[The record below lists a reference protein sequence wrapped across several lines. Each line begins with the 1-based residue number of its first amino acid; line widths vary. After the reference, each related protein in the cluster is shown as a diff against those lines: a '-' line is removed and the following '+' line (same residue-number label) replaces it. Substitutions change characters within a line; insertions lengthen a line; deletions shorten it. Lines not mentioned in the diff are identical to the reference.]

1 MELSDE
7 LEHLAKVKKSS
18 TVTLKAK
25 LVKFGYTVEEL
36 DQVTDREIL
45 ISECQFIAGFGQ
57 SSIRKMATPVLPTDF
72 SQMMQMLAKQAA
84 DAEARLNL
92 EREERRLERET
103 ARENAKLER
112 EAAEKKE
119 ERRLESE
126 AKEREDA
133 KLERETA
140 KENARLERE
149 AANER
154 SEAAN
159 ARYDQLMQGMI
170 EMQRANKDSIERA
183 ADKQMADRAQQ
194 IEREGGQEAHLLK
207 TFGNLLKLSLSVA
220 PESDMEVCTW
230 LDSVQ
235 SAMEHLKVPPQI
247 RGKLLIHF
255 LNKRAKLLV
264 VKMPENVIDDWGKFV
279 EQLRVGFRQT
289 SSQL

>member
-1 MELSDE
+1 METSDE

-57 SSIRKMATPVLPTDF
+57 SSIRKMATPVLPTDLT
-72 SQMMQMLAKQAA
+72 QMMQMLM
-84 DAEARLNL
+84 L

-126 AKEREDA
+126 AK
-133 KLERETA
+133 ERETA